1 MANFRM
7 ALGADFEAVTES
19 EMKDAFGKFGG
30 DLRRSLSKPP
40 RILRPLTRA
49 VTLPALPSGTSAQLV
64 VGRPDSG
71 RTWVVTRVTLLG
83 ADAHTTVADMT
94 AAVYIGDPANVG
106 IGQCVYHGQAIPFTS
121 TQNEHAWTV
130 HDREDMFF
138 NIVSSADVAAGQI
151 VVATIQAYEYRD
163 VDLESQAI

>member
-1 MANFRM
+1 MAKFRM

-19 EMKDAFGKFGG
+19 EMKSAFGAFGG
-30 DLRRSLSKPP
+30 DLRKALSKPP

-49 VTLPALPSGTSAQLV
+49 VSVPALTSGATVPLV

-71 RTWVVTRVTLLG
+71 RTWVVTRVTVLG
-83 ADAHTTVADMT
+83 ADDHTTVANLT
-94 AAVYIGDPANVG
+94 AALYIGDPAN
-106 IGQCVYHGQAIPFTS
+106 ISLGQCVMPGQAIPFIS
-121 TQNEHAWTV
+121 TQNEHAFTV
-130 HDREDMFF
+130 HDREDLFL
-138 NIVSSADVAAGQI
+138 NLSASGAVTATN